1 MKNNKFWVYGKNTV
15 FSILSNQKTKVHEIQ
30 ILNKN
35 LYEHIEKKY
44 HNICNLVSEKNFL
57 KNIKGN
63 LIHQGIGACIEAKPN
78 NKIENISGNI
88 IILDNLYDHRNIG
101 SIVRTATAFEFQNII
116 IEKRNF
122 TPSSQLMYKTASGA
136 MENINFFQVSN
147 ISNAIL
153 FLKKQNYYIIA
164 IDGSGEEN
172 IFKNKNNLLT
182 EKIAFIFG
190 SEDNGIRQIIKKN
203 SHLVLK
209 IPIKDIESINVS
221 SAVSST
227 LALYRYF
234 NQK

>member
-15 FSILSNQKTKVHEIQ
+15 FSILANQKTKVHEIQ

-35 LYEHIEKKY
+35 FYDQIERKY
-44 HNICNLVSEKNFL
+44 HKICNIVTEKNFL

-63 LIHQGIGACIEAKPN
+63 LIHQGIGAYIEIKPN
-78 NKIENISGNI
+78 NKIENIEGNI

-101 SIVRTATAFEFQNII
+101 SIVRTAIAFEFKNII

-122 TPSSQLMYKTASGA
+122 SPGSQLMYKTASGA

-153 FLKKQNYYIIA
+153 FLKKKNYNIFA
-164 IDGSGEEN
+164 IDGSGKQSIFEN
-172 IFKNKNNLLT
+172 TKILQT

-190 SEDNGIRQIIKKN
+190 SEDNGIKQNIKKN
-203 SHLVLK
+203 SDLVLN
-209 IPIKDIESINVS
+209 IPIKNIESINVS
-221 SAVSST
+221 SAVSSVLT
-227 LALYRYF
+227 LYKYV
-234 NQK
+234 NKI